1 MTRNLL
7 RRCTNCAQDIPASN
21 HAADFL
27 CDDCRQLKDE
37 RRAHEIQWRADLRE
51 VNAEI
56 RRNWREMK
64 KIQNEMTE
72 AVA

>member
-7 RRCTNCAQDIPASN
+7 RRCTNCAQDIPATN

-27 CDDCRQLKDE
+27 CDDCRRMKDE
-37 RRAHEIQWRADLRE
+37 QHDREIQWKRDRQWVE
-51 VNAEI
+51 KYI
-56 RRNWREMK
+56 RQNWREMK

-72 AVA
+72 AIA

>member
-7 RRCTNCAQDIPASN
+7 RPCTNCTRPIPASN

-27 CDDCRQLKDE
+27 CDDCRRMKKE
-37 RRAHEIQWRADLRE
+37 REDHEQEWRADLRE

-64 KIQNEMTE
+64 KLANETWE
-72 AVA
+72 LA